1 MEPRKPQTK
10 VNASLLLR
18 DNNNNDSNDVFLL
31 GGTDQQDSMTG
42 RILRDD
48 LKIYITSLGR
58 VFQTGS
64 AA

>member
-18 DNNNNDSNDVFLL
+18 NNNNDSNDVFLL
-31 GGTDQQDSMTG
+31 GGTDQQDSITG

>member
-18 DNNNNDSNDVFLL
+18 NNNNDSNDVFLL

-48 LKIYITSLGR
+48 LKIYT
-58 VFQTGS
+58 
-64 AA
+64 

>member
-18 DNNNNDSNDVFLL
+18 NNNNDSNDVFLL